1 MKECIEKWMKEW
13 MKEKMKEWMKE
24 RFLLLLHALLHL
36 HVFLHLLVLL
46 LFQLLHALLLL
57 QVLTLLHVHCS
68 PTPSCSPTPPYSP
81 PPFSPILHFL
91 LPSMFT
97 YSSIFSYP
105 PCSPT
110 PSCSPSPPYSPYYP
124 ILHIL
129 SSMFSYSFMF
139 FSAMFSY
146 SILSYSFRFSYS
158 SMFFYSFMFT
168 YLPHWI
174 FLTPVDKFLVS
185 YSAIYISGSYISW
198 TIPLNL
204 TSCPSLNSWLGVK
217 LREGRVFLLAGS
229 ESRALNWEL
238 SFSDQQSSLS

>member
-1 MKECIEKWMKEW
+1 
-13 MKEKMKEWMKE
+13 MKE

-46 LFQLLHALLLL
+46 LFQLLHDLLLL

-68 PTPSCSPTPPYSP
+68 PTPSCSPT
-81 PPFSPILHFL
+81 
-91 LPSMFT
+91 
-97 YSSIFSYP
+97 
-105 PCSPT
+105 
-110 PSCSPSPPYSPYYP
+110 PPYSPYYP